1 MKYTYW
7 VVCFLMLFGLSCM
20 ATEITKEQIDKWI
33 EDQPTEIDLQSTE
46 ITAQG
51 LYDILRNVKSL
62 KKLNLAGCKTI
73 KWDST
78 WLDEKSWEMQT
89 ALEDLNLQ
97 DTEVIAKGL
106 YYIVKNVKSLKK
118 LNLAGCKTIKWD
130 TWLDEDSWE
139 KQTALEDLNLQDTE
153 VTAKGLYDIVKNVK
167 SLKKLNLAG
176 CKTIKWETW
185 LDEKSWEKQTALE
198 DLNLQDTEV
207 TAKGLYYIVEN
218 VKSLKKLNLAGC
230 KTIKL
235 DTWLDEDSWKKQKN
249 LLDLSLKDTII
260 DDIGLNRII
269 ANVPSLQKL
278 TLDGCNKVKFDGL
291 FVLSA
296 DTWVKQKN
304 LLDLSLK
311 DTDIND
317 IGLGRIIANVPSL
330 QKLNLDG
337 CKNIDFQSTAILDVD
352 VWKKQKNLTDLSLKN
367 TLINEDGLYRIVSSV
382 PSLQKLDFDDC
393 VNILQ
398 KIRADYSNKENLNLN
413 ALKNALEEEIKKIE
427 NLFPDFSK
435 ALSRVVAD

>member
-1 MKYTYW
+1 MGVQNFVFITKEVEKMKYTYW

-106 YYIVKNVKSLKK
+106 YY
-118 LNLAGCKTIKWD
+118 
-130 TWLDEDSWE
+130 
-139 KQTALEDLNLQDTE
+139 
-153 VTAKGLYDIVKNVK
+153 IVKNVK

>member
-1 MKYTYW
+1 M
-7 VVCFLMLFGLSCM
+7 
-20 ATEITKEQIDKWI
+20 
-33 EDQPTEIDLQSTE
+33 
-46 ITAQG
+46 
-51 LYDILRNVKSL
+51 
-62 KKLNLAGCKTI
+62 
-73 KWDST
+73 
-78 WLDEKSWEMQT
+78 
-89 ALEDLNLQ
+89 
-97 DTEVIAKGL
+97 
-106 YYIVKNVKSLKK
+106 
-118 LNLAGCKTIKWD
+118 
-130 TWLDEDSWE
+130 
-139 KQTALEDLNLQDTE
+139 
-153 VTAKGLYDIVKNVK
+153 
-167 SLKKLNLAG
+167 
-176 CKTIKWETW
+176 
-185 LDEKSWEKQTALE
+185 
-198 DLNLQDTEV
+198 
-207 TAKGLYYIVEN
+207 
-218 VKSLKKLNLAGC
+218 
-230 KTIKL
+230 
-235 DTWLDEDSWKKQKN
+235 
-249 LLDLSLKDTII
+249 
-260 DDIGLNRII
+260 
-269 ANVPSLQKL
+269 
-278 TLDGCNKVKFDGL
+278 